1 MLGSNYLKFNN
12 VSLPNP
18 TAFEISFQNIETI
31 KQSVAGTDMGI
42 VTRLQKRTF
51 KGSWNVSSTWLNQFK
66 SLCALST
73 ATLKYQNEDI
83 TCRAR
88 IASQKLASNS
98 EYAARTDGLWTIS
111 VTFTE
116 V

>member
-1 MLGSNYLKFNN
+1 MLGNNYLTFNS
-12 VSLPNP
+12 VVLPNP
-18 TAFEISFQNIETI
+18 VSFDISFQNIETI

-51 KGSWNVSSTWLNQFK
+51 KGTWQVSSTWLNNFK
-66 SLCALST
+66 TLCALST
-73 ATLKYQNEDI
+73 ATLVYLNESI

-88 IASQKLASNS
+88 ISSQKLAKNS